1 VFTDELS
8 SAHSVYVDS
17 FVFGLVIL
25 VLLVRPEGLFAPLRA
40 RAVERA

>member
-1 VFTDELS
+1 
-8 SAHSVYVDS
+8 
-17 FVFGLVIL
+17 VFGLVIL